1 MGVMRRILACLAV
14 ASVVAACANP
24 VDLLPDYPDTGAD
37 AGADVTAPKD
47 SGKDTSAPVDAGKD
61 SSVSDSGSDATASD
75 AGTDATLDAA
85 ADSSVDASVDATVDA
100 SDGGVDA
107 SDGGSLVD
115 GGTGNDTC
123 AQSVTLVNGTMISG
137 DTTNETDDY
146 QVNVNI
152 SSVCDN
158 SSSLGLYTYDGN
170 DVAYT
175 ITVPNTKTLTVD
187 VNPTSSW
194 DPAIAIV
201 SSCAS
206 VGPSCLGGADE
217 GFSGDPETATYTNTT
232 GSDQV
237 VFIIVDS
244 YSTSEMGPFTIQA
257 TLQ

>member
-1 MGVMRRILACLAV
+1 MRRILACLAI
-14 ASVVAACANP
+14 ASFVAACANP
-24 VDLLPDYPDTGAD
+24 VDLLPDYPDTGTD

-47 SGKDTSAPVDAGKD
+47 SGKDTSTLVDAGKD
-61 SSVSDSGSDATASD
+61 SSVDDSGSDATASD
-75 AGTDATLDAA
+75 AGADATLDAA
-85 ADSSVDASVDATVDA
+85 ADASVDAGDGGVDA

-107 SDGGSLVD
+107 SDGGSLID

-123 AQSVTLVNGTMISG
+123 AQAVTLVNGTMISG

-146 QVNVNI
+146 QVDVNI

-158 SSSLGLYTYDGN
+158 NSSLGFYTYDGN

-201 SSCAS
+201 GSCAS

-232 GSDQV
+232 GSAQV

-244 YSTSEMGPFTIQA
+244 YSSSSYGPFTIQA